1 MRALQAMLLDLED
14 HIGKVDLGANPEEG
28 KAFPGEFI
36 YELFGRASLC
46 FDSADMVSEAQSKVP
61 NSLSLSCLLFLSF
74 SQRARM
80 IYFFRFVCP
89 SPPPFHVHLYASW
102 LVR

>member
-1 MRALQAMLLDLED
+1 MHFILRQCACRLFLAHATQHTTTHQAMLLDLED

-46 FDSADMVSEAQSKVP
+46 FDSADMVSDTQAGPS
-61 NSLSLSCLLFLSF
+61 SLCCGL
-74 SQRARM
+74 
-80 IYFFRFVCP
+80 
-89 SPPPFHVHLYASW
+89 
-102 LVR
+102 